1 MTARL
6 SHLAAAAAFVLLAAG
21 WSGTAA
27 AQDDPVIANV
37 AGQPVTESDLQ
48 LAINELDQQFAQL
61 PDEQKRAA
69 ALNALIE
76 IRLLA
81 AESEKSGVAD
91 REDFKKRMAFLRE
104 RALHIAFVEEKIA
117 GSITDE
123 QVRARYDQEIAAQPP
138 VNEVRASHI
147 LVDTEEKAKEII
159 AQLDGG
165 GDFAELA
172 KANSS
177 DGSAQGGGDLGY
189 FGPGRMV
196 PEFEQAAFALEVGQY
211 TKEPVKSQFGW
222 HIIIVTDKR
231 PQQPPA
237 FEQVQQQIRSLLLRE
252 KYLAEVEAVRAANTI
267 EIVDPALKA
276 ALEPA
281 AQPAPKP

>member
-1 MTARL
+1 MPFRFR
-6 SHLAAAAAFVLLAAG
+6 SLAAAAAVLLALFGWAG
-21 WSGTAA
+21 SVAM
-27 AQDDPVIANV
+27 AQEDPVVATI
-37 AGQPVTESDLQ
+37 AGQPITESDLQ
-48 LAINELDQQFAQL
+48 LAISELDQQFAQL
-61 PDEQKRAA
+61 PDDQKRVA

-76 IRLLA
+76 IKLMA
-81 AESEKSGVAD
+81 AESVKAGVAD
-91 REDFKKRMAFLRE
+91 REDFKKRMEFLRE
-104 RALHIAFVEEKIA
+104 RALHIAFVEERVA
-117 GSITDE
+117 GAITDE
-123 QVRARYDQEIAAQPP
+123 QVRARYDEEIAAQPP

-165 GDFAELA
+165 ADFAELA

-222 HIIIVTDKR
+222 HIILVTDKR
-231 PQQPPA
+231 PQTPPA
-237 FEQVQQQIRSLLLRE
+237 FEQVAQQIRSLLLRE
-252 KYLAEVEAVRAANTI
+252 KYLAEVEAIRAANPV
-267 EIVDPALKA
+267 EIVDPALKE

-281 AQPAPKP
+281 KP

>member
-6 SHLAAAAAFVLLAAG
+6 SHLAAAAAIVLLAVG
-21 WSGTAA
+21 WNGTAV
-27 AQDDPVIANV
+27 AQGDPVIANV

-81 AESEKSGVAD
+81 AESAKAGVAD
-91 REDFKKRMAFLRE
+91 RPDFVKRMAFLRE

-147 LVDTEEKAKEII
+147 LVDSEEKAKEII

-211 TKEPVKSQFGW
+211 TKEPVQSQFGW

-231 PQQPPA
+231 PQTPPA

-281 AQPAPKP
+281 AQPAPAP